1 MAKITANSKKVK
13 GTKKKDTITW
23 KSSSAQ
29 YKSIT
34 VYGNNGSDTI
44 DFKKSKYKNK
54 LNGGNGDDSIYGG
67 KKDDVIHGNVGKDIL
82 YGYNG
87 NDKIYGDAGND
98 KIWGGKGKDI
108 INSGKGTNTIYHSKG
123 DGNDTILKGGGTDT
137 LVIKGEKSIN
147 SLIGYASGNNVIIK
161 RPNGEKITLKD
172 YMKGRH
178 SVKYVQ
184 VGNKKV
190 KTEEI
195 RNLISSNKQTV
206 NGTAWGDN
214 IYTTGVNARVYAG
227 AGNDIIHITL
237 DSNNPELYLGKGNDI
252 ISLEADD
259 RIVNIHFEGADGKN
273 ILTGLSNPNIKSAA
287 VSFYSSDMFN
297 KVYSPNGQ
305 ILFEYIKADRSEN
318 DMVIQVANN
327 SFTIKDFYR
336 KYTYYNEDMEQNVET
351 ICGNKLMGYYCDPI
365 TAYDGSLRNLFYES
379 DKIQTLVSDADEY
392 PDEVFDTQVGLRNNL
407 IFSTFSSGDNAN
419 VNTRTIN
426 VNGQRNSIVAI
437 SNAVNQDIVLG
448 AANNVYSATSN
459 GGINTIRVGN
469 GGGTQIS
476 VAEGNHKIYLTGE
489 NSAANIAVGDATLG
503 SGTTVNIYGAGDA
516 TNGTQ
521 FIYAE
526 IDDYDNYYAPMFS
539 HYYNANANSSFDVDD
554 YISVVVAKKVN
565 EDAANYTEF
574 IPQDI
579 KIWGTWS
586 DDSFDLDTEHFGNNE
601 LRVNGEGGC
610 FKELTQFVDMGEVYS
625 ATGYHKIDY
634 DNAGTFLDI
643 AKDYYIYSG
652 GEQDETYDYMKLSRS
667 NAIAETYVETDI
679 VIDDRGGND
688 TLNFDAD
695 CSELSFFF
703 DVKRDGDSFVLGDD
717 LIFTSDLHNYI
728 YDDGDYSTLTIKNA
742 FGGGKMETLTAESGD
757 YKLNYDF
764 LTSNEKVGGVD
775 TVYMELVS
783 WLSSDG
789 SAYGSISEAL
799 GSDDAAALYTIYSG
813 CIGDYTNTWKLA

>member
-1 MAKITANSKKVK
+1 MAKIAPKGKKVT
-13 GTKKKDTITW
+13 GTKKKDKITW
-23 KSSSAQ
+23 VSQKPW
-29 YKSIT
+29 KTNLT
-34 VYGNNGSDTI
+34 VKAGAGNDVIN
-44 DFKKSKYKNK
+44 FKKSKYKNK
-54 LNGGNGDDSIYGG
+54 LYGEA
-67 KKDDVIHGNVGKDIL
+67 
-82 YGYNG
+82 G
-87 NDKIYGDAGND
+87 NDKIYGGKGND

-108 INSGKGTNTIYHSKG
+108 INAGKGTNTIYHSKG
-123 DGNDTILKGGGTDT
+123 DGNDTIVKGGGTDT

-172 YMKGRH
+172 YLKGGH
-178 SVKYVQ
+178 SLKYIQ
-184 VGNKKV
+184 VGDKKV

-195 RNLISSNKQTV
+195 RNLISSAAQTV

-237 DSNNPELYLGKGNDI
+237 DSKDPELYLGKGNDI
-252 ISLEADD
+252 VSLEADD
-259 RIVNIHFEGADGKN
+259 RMVNIHFEGADGKN
-273 ILTGLSNPNIKSAA
+273 ILTGLSNPNIQSAS

-327 SFTIKDFYR
+327 SFTIKDFYS
-336 KYTYYNEDMEQNVET
+336 KYTYYDQYEEQYVEKT
-351 ICGNKLMGYYCDPI
+351 CGNKLMGYYCDPI
-365 TAYDGSLRNLFYES
+365 TGYDGDLRGVFYKS
-379 DKIQTLVSDADEY
+379 DEIQTLVSDADEY
-392 PDEVFDTQVGLRNNL
+392 PNEIFDTQDGLRNNL

-419 VNTRTIN
+419 FDTRTIN

-459 GGINTIRVGN
+459 GGTNTIRVGN
-469 GGGTQIS
+469 GGGAQIS
-476 VAEGNHKIYLTGE
+476 VAEGNHEIYLGE
-489 NSAANIAVGDATLG
+489 NSSANIAVGDATVG
-503 SGTTVNIYGAGDA
+503 SGTTVNIHGAGGA

-521 FIYAE
+521 YIFAG

-539 HYYNANANSSFDVDD
+539 HYYNANANSSHDDKD
-554 YISVVVAKKVN
+554 YISVVVAKKEN

-586 DDSFDLDTEHFGNNE
+586 DGSFDLDTEHFGNNE
-601 LRVNGEGGC
+601 LHVNGEGRC
-610 FKELTQFVDMGEVYS
+610 FNQLTQYVDMGEVYS

-634 DNAGTFLDI
+634 DNADGTFLDI

-652 GEQDETYDYMKLSRS
+652 GEQNEIYDYMKLSRS
-667 NAIAETYVETDI
+667 NAIAETSVETDI
-679 VIDDRGGND
+679 VINDRGGID
-688 TLNFDAD
+688 TLNFDVD

-742 FGGGKMETLTAESGD
+742 FDDGKMETLTAESGD

-783 WLSSDG
+783 WLSHDG

-799 GSDDAAALYTIYSG
+799 GSEDAVDALYTIYSG
-813 CIGDYTNTWKLA
+813 CIGDYTNTWKFA